1 MKSEYGD
8 SFVIADIPGLIE
20 GASEGTGL
28 GIQFLRHIERTRIL
42 LHIIDVS
49 GASGRNPVQDY
60 YTINEELK
68 KELDN
73 LINVKRPANIQAIK
87 EARALGDLSEN
98 ADYDAARAEQ
108 AEVEGR
114 IKELEYMLEN
124 AKIIQKESGHVV
136 GLGSTVTI
144 SYVDDDDTEV
154 YSIVGSMEADP
165 FENKI
170 SNESPLGKAIIGK
183 KQGEEIEVASP
194 TGSYKIK
201 IEKVD

>member
-1 MKSEYGD
+1 MAKKE
-8 SFVIADIPGLIE
+8 FLLT
-20 GASEGTGL
+20 SEG
-28 GIQFLRHIERTRIL
+28 FLDLETEL
-42 LHIIDVS
+42 
-49 GASGRNPVQDY
+49 N
-60 YTINEELK
+60 ELK
-68 KELDN
+68 
-73 LINVKRPANIQAIK
+73 NVRRPKVIEAIK
-87 EARALGDLSEN
+87 DARSQGDLSEN

-170 SNESPLGKAIIGK
+170 SNESPIGKAIINKSEGDTV
-183 KQGEEIEVASP
+183 EISSP
-194 TGSYKIK
+194 TGSYQIK
-201 IEKVD
+201 IVSVA